1 MTTSRPRNN
10 IPLAAHWTPPAELLL
25 PVRHKNDQFEFIHS
39 CQIKKPTRS
48 HSRRTSSSA
57 NCLQVIKL
65 SIHPSKVG
73 MDPGSLVGDKRCGS
87 GDRAV
92 SISML
97 LSIAS
102 GVLSWLKRRGQLGEG
117 RSREK
122 TTEFVDRRRYRG
134 VLKNKE
140 IYAPDDN
147 SIKRQI
153 PKINSRDKGMDLGTR
168 ERVKRWEFGKVK
180 LRVVK
185 ARCATLHASATHRFT
200 GRT

>member
-1 MTTSRPRNN
+1 VVSGLGGHDN
-10 IPLAAHWTPPAELLL
+10 IPTEEQHTTGCTLDSSCRTSLACKDTQMINFNSAI
-25 PVRHKNDQFEFIHS
+25 D
-39 CQIKKPTRS
+39 CQTKEPTRS

-65 SIHPSKVG
+65 SIHPSRVG
-73 MDPGSLVGDKRCGS
+73 MDPGSLVGDRRCGS

-122 TTEFVDRRRYRG
+122 TTEFVDGRRYRG
-134 VLKNKE
+134 GLKNKE

-147 SIKRQI
+147 SIKRQF
-153 PKINSRDKGMDLGTR
+153 SQDRFKG
-168 ERVKRWEFGKVK
+168 
-180 LRVVK
+180 
-185 ARCATLHASATHRFT
+185 
-200 GRT
+200 